1 MKKKKKGFLQL
12 NMVVINNAQNIFL
25 NGQTWKQM
33 IQKFENFVNKN

>member
-25 NGQTWKQM
+25 NGQT
-33 IQKFENFVNKN
+33 